1 MLRVRI
7 DEEIMKQLNFLSEE
21 LEVTRSEIVRNE
33 IEMSYKKISFEKE
46 KIFNMSDKYRKSFE
60 VEDIPQECPICGAE
74 FDLIGDVDISPYEN
88 GYRSMLMCPKCN
100 FKKVLGYT
108 TEDDAISD
116 MEDDDEEDEEEDDDE
131 DDDEEDDDD
140 DIDNE
145 NLNDDE
151 NLFIMSKEE
160 MLKEMEERGWECNLT
175 EESSLCDIKEKY
187 DAMIAE
193 YSDLSDLFP
202 NVRDYD
208 AEDEDGPC

>member
-1 MLRVRI
+1 
-7 DEEIMKQLNFLSEE
+7 
-21 LEVTRSEIVRNE
+21 
-33 IEMSYKKISFEKE
+33 
-46 KIFNMSDKYRKSFE
+46 
-60 VEDIPQECPICGAE
+60 
-74 FDLIGDVDISPYEN
+74 
-88 GYRSMLMCPKCN
+88 MLMCPKCN

-116 MEDDDEEDEEEDDDE
+116 MEDDDEEDEEE
-131 DDDEEDDDD
+131 DD